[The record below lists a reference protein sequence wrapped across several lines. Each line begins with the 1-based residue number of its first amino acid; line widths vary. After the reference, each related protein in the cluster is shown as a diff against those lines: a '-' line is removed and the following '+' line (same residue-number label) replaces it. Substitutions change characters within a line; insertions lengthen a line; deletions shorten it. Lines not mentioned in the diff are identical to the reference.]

1 MPLKVKKKEER
12 RREKREGKRKKEGR
26 RKERRGRRGRRGRE
40 GSFRTRLYSA
50 SFSRFR
56 VAAVSLPADDRT
68 ADEHFV
74 PCNS

>member
-1 MPLKVKKKEER
+1 MPLKVKKKREREEER
-12 RREKREGKRKKEGR
+12 KEKKGKKERETRTKGT
-26 RKERRGRRGRRGRE
+26 KGE